1 MVCFV
6 SGAICKCSKFSS
18 SNYSEYPLDIKF
30 NSIVIFTFS
39 LIALNKIFK
48 YAGTG
53 HKFSFKFC
61 DCTKHMKMLP
71 CRFNQFIESSS
82 DTHLLHF
89 LCTYRSLSTSFKLQ
103 NIRLAGVNIPV
114 YNPKVVS
121 ELLSRIKSLSLEIVQ
136 MPFKIRPWNVW
147 WENW

>member
-1 MVCFV
+1 MACFV
-6 SGAICKCSKFSS
+6 SGAICKCSNFSS

-103 NIRLAGVNIPV
+103 NIEADRGKYFKSSQPSNAIWNWA
-114 YNPKVVS
+114 
-121 ELLSRIKSLSLEIVQ
+121 LLVWTQNCQNKSH
-136 MPFKIRPWNVW
+136 
-147 WENW
+147 

>member
-6 SGAICKCSKFSS
+6 SGAICKCSNFSS

-103 NIRLAGVNIPV
+103 NIRLAGVNILGQAGIQMMV
-114 YNPKVVS
+114 YNPKFVS
-121 ELLSRIKSLSLEIVQ
+121 ELFSHLKSLVHAI
-136 MPFKIRPWNVW
+136 
-147 WENW
+147 